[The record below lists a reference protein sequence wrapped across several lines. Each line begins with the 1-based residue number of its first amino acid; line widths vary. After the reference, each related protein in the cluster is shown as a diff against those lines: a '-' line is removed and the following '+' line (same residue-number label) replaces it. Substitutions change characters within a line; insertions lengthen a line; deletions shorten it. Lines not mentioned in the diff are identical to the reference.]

1 MQDWKKFVDNYSPM
15 DKFED
20 DATAARACQLAA
32 AAAELGTWGVGA
44 VLVDES
50 GGTLSEG
57 ANEVFVNDFRSDFHA
72 EMVVLNRFESGC
84 TDNISPAEL
93 TLVSTLEPCP
103 MCTARLIY
111 AGIGSVRYICED
123 PLGGMVTR
131 LSSLPPKLFQMS
143 EALSQSWAQTDCS
156 RELRDAAHHILEHSR
171 DEMDQRIV
179 DRGR

>member
-1 MQDWKKFVDNYSPM
+1 MKWQTYMTSRWIFLTSLMTNLAVILAIVFFLFVL
-15 DKFED
+15 K
-20 DATAARACQLAA
+20 
-32 AAAELGTWGVGA
+32 
-44 VLVDES
+44 
-50 GGTLSEG
+50 
-57 ANEVFVNDFRSDFHA
+57 
-72 EMVVLNRFESGC
+72 
-84 TDNISPAEL
+84 
-93 TLVSTLEPCP
+93 LEPCP

-131 LSSLPPKLFQMS
+131 LSSLPPKLFEMS
-143 EALSQSWAQTDCS
+143 EALSQSWAQADCS